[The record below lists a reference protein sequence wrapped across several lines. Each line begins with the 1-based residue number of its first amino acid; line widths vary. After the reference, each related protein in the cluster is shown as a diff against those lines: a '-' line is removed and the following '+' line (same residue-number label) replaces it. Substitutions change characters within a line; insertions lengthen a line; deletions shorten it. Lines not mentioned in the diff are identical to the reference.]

1 MKKFI
6 LLLIAPLILSACKSG
21 KSVVNE
27 QHIEY
32 VYVHDTIIREKITD
46 VESQEWR
53 SRYDSLAKTS
63 ATREVIQHFDSII
76 IVKNDS
82 GKIIGREEYHNRESL
97 RDKMT
102 EGTRVM
108 SDEGLSSSQTNVSQ
122 SDTAI
127 SRTESTK
134 QVEKTTKTTKRTPL
148 WPALVLTILFLLA
161 GIIYKIK
168 KDEET
173 K

>member
-1 MKKFI
+1 M
-6 LLLIAPLILSACKSG
+6 LGACKSG
-21 KSVVNE
+21 KSVINE
-27 QHIEY
+27 QRIEY
-32 VYVHDTIIREKITD
+32 VYVHDTVTREKITD
-46 VESQEWR
+46 VESQKWR
-53 SRYDSLAKTS
+53 SRYDSLVMAS

-97 RDKMT
+97 RDKVT

-108 SDEGLSSSQTNVSQ
+108 SDENLSSSQTNVAQ
-122 SDTAI
+122 YDKAV
-127 SRTESTK
+127 SRTESAK
-134 QVEKTTKTTKRTPL
+134 RVEKTTKRTPL
-148 WPALVLTILFLLA
+148 WPALMLTILFLLA

-168 KDEET
+168 KDEEA

>member
-21 KSVVNE
+21 KSVTNE
-27 QHIEY
+27 QRIEY

-46 VESQEWR
+46 VESQKWR
-53 SRYDSLAKTS
+53 SRYDSLVTAS

-97 RDKMT
+97 RDKVT

-108 SDEGLSSSQTNVSQ
+108 SDKDLSSSQTDIAQYDKAV
-122 SDTAI
+122 
-127 SRTESTK
+127 SRTESAK

-148 WPALVLTILFLLA
+148 WPALMLTILFLLA

>member
-6 LLLIAPLILSACKSG
+6 LLLMAPLILGACKSG
-21 KSVVNE
+21 KSVANE
-27 QHIEY
+27 QRIEY
-32 VYVHDTIIREKITD
+32 VYVHDTIIREKITE
-46 VESQEWR
+46 VESRKWR
-53 SRYDSLAKTS
+53 SRYDSLVMAS
-63 ATREVIQHFDSII
+63 ATREVIQHFDSVII
-76 IVKNDS
+76 IKNDS

-97 RDKMT
+97 RDKMN

-108 SDEGLSSSQTNVSQ
+108 SDEDLSSSQTNVVQ
-122 SDTAI
+122 YGKAV
-127 SRTESTK
+127 SRAESSK

-148 WPALVLTILFLLA
+148 WPALMLTILFLLA

-168 KDEET
+168 KDEEA